1 VLKILERNERNQE
14 VILSYFHLM
23 NHVVQRVAIYTW
35 SKAKEEEVSYSEK
48 VAGKL
53 DMEVILEASST
64 SNTN

>member
-1 VLKILERNERNQE
+1 
-14 VILSYFHLM
+14 M

-35 SKAKEEEVSYSEK
+35 SKAKEEVSYSEK